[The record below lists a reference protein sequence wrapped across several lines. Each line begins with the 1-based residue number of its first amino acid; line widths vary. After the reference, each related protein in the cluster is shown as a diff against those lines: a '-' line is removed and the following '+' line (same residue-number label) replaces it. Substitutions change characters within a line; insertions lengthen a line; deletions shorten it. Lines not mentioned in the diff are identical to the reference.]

1 MESALAR
8 VADEL
13 LSIIGVTVVFIRNGR
28 PLGVDLSNI
37 SFILPP
43 FARVPTDGG

>member
-1 MESALAR
+1 MESALAP

-13 LSIIGVTVVFIRNGR
+13 LSIIGVTVVFIRDGR
-28 PLGVDLSNI
+28 PLCVDPSYI

-43 FARVPTDGG
+43 FARVPTGGE